1 MLNTTLDTPCKF
13 TIIFSAYQSKLPP
26 FTNMLNTDKLAAYL
40 TNNVHVDYE
49 RAVGVYRE
57 HAEQSFVVH
66 TNCSS
71 KLALIR
77 AIAVDTYNQECIL
90 VRQNRSKI
98 VNLRFN
104 DGKVQTIG
112 HSFKLCTNPDMNK
125 PTSYTVLN
133 GTDFY
138 TVA

>member
-1 MLNTTLDTPCKF
+1 MINSTLDTPCKF
-13 TIIFSAYQSKLPP
+13 TIIFSAYQSKLSP
-26 FTNMLNTDKLAAYL
+26 FANMLNTDKLADYL
-40 TNNVHVDYE
+40 TNHVHADFE
-49 RAVGVYRE
+49 RVVGVYRE

-77 AIAVDTYNQECIL
+77 KVALEEYEQECIL

-104 DGKVQTIG
+104 DGKVQAIG
-112 HSFKLCTNPDMNK
+112 HSFKVDSHPDMNK
-125 PTSYTVLN
+125 PKSYTVLN

-138 TVA
+138 TVV